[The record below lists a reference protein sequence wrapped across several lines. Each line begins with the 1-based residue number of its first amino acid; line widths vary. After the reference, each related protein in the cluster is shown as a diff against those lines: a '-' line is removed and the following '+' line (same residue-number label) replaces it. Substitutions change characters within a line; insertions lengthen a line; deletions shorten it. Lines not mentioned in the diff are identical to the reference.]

1 MSQFNLALI
10 HKPTGMKDWVFWG
23 GFPPYPMCEVMGYV
37 AVCDGDQDG
46 LQETTKDLQ

>member
-10 HKPTGMKDWVFWG
+10 HKPTGMKDRVRG
-23 GFPPYPMCEVMGYV
+23 KTPPKNPMCEVMGYV